1 MSSSLTFYGGE
12 KAGPEIS
19 KKGENEDRKV
29 RLDLEVP
36 ADLFKTWTEVEIFAQ
51 YPEKSL
57 SAPQLQR
64 SLGADLARAV
74 DGSNPNIRVQVR
86 IVRVFAKNAEN
97 GQSREQL
104 LRIRL
109 GVKPV
114 LRVREPFG
122 VQATQKLTK
131 SNSLRGFRLGRI
143 FGLNDLLPNW
153 DSFCRPDA

>member
-1 MSSSLTFYGGE
+1 MKTGGKEMSSSLTFYGGE

-36 ADLFKTWTEVEIFAQ
+36 ADLFKSWTEVEIFAQ

-57 SAPQLQR
+57 SVPQLQR

-104 LRIRL
+104 CRIRL
-109 GVKPV
+109 GNLKETSD
-114 LRVREPFG
+114 RARKG
-122 VQATQKLTK
+122 KQGQ
-131 SNSLRGFRLGRI
+131 
-143 FGLNDLLPNW
+143 
-153 DSFCRPDA
+153 